1 MNIIRP
7 LWFFANIPLT
17 IHSEMVT
24 DKALLKDVA
33 SELWETVKKLRPGLG
48 KQERLQLVLKALI
61 TIGDLS
67 DQIQAAIVVGLIAEM
82 EPDEEGK
89 DESKEDALTS
99 TNDVTPSKTETS
111 SARRTVRRRSVG

>member
-1 MNIIRP
+1 
-7 LWFFANIPLT
+7 
-17 IHSEMVT
+17 MVT